1 MNKLTFLLLF
11 AVAFHLTSCEK
22 NVEIDGI
29 FYDFNKIEIVKNQ
42 IKKGDPKYLPA
53 YETLLNNA
61 EIALTEGRLALPTK
75 NAHRRMAINTI
86 T

>member
-29 FYDFNKIEIVKNQ
+29 FVRFQQN
-42 IKKGDPKYLPA
+42 
-53 YETLLNNA
+53 
-61 EIALTEGRLALPTK
+61 
-75 NAHRRMAINTI
+75 
-86 T
+86 